1 MRLLFILLSIFVASF
16 HLQATHLMG
25 GEITW
30 ECVKIGPDAG
40 KYIFNVRVYR
50 DCQGVPIS
58 TSMNLDV
65 HNVPGLSTI
74 SLLYLGS
81 NDISPL
87 CNTINGSNTPFS
99 CGGVN
104 TQTGNGNGA
113 VEEHLYQSAPIEING
128 TPDANGWH
136 FTWSGCC
143 RNLAVTNLLNNTGQY
158 GFTLRAV
165 MYSYTDSS
173 GNVFPSGG
181 VCYDSSPKFYEKPR
195 TILEVNN
202 GYDPLA
208 VFNGFT
214 YSHNAFDEEQ
224 DSLSYTWGMPL
235 DDGNYDFLNPN
246 STALSFSFPYS
257 YTNPID
263 NIDMDT
269 ASGRT
274 SYPANQQGN
283 YVTCT
288 NVSAYKCGQL
298 VSEIFREVQVVLL
311 PPICNL
317 GDTTNGNIGADTLCN
332 VRPQVQPPFF
342 YSGAVNPF
350 QWDTM
355 VHCGDTVRFNF
366 EANDYDFY
374 PNGTRQDLKF
384 EVSGGQ
390 FMNYNVSPPAL
401 CNNPPCATFE
411 EISTGNSPPFT
422 SSGGNGEGH
431 FEWITSLNHVVDNC
445 AGDIR
450 PSLYTF
456 VIKVQDDFCPAPAI
470 ENTSQVISIYVFPP
484 CSLMKS
490 NASSTAATCLVDGTI
505 SIAPSGGF
513 PPYTSYYF
521 DMNGIPVNPTA
532 VSAGD
537 YQVLV
542 VDSSQC
548 ETLDTVT
555 VLGPLALSFSTTIT
569 NVICNGFNDG
579 SANIIAQVATP
590 PFTYLW
596 SNGDTTQTI
605 VNLFAGFYSVLVT
618 DSNGCLFSDTI
629 LITEPDPL
637 VVDSVAINNISCF
650 GGNNGSINISVS
662 GGTPFYSYLW
672 SDGSTSED
680 ISSLSAGL
688 YSVVVN
694 DANGCS
700 SNSNTYTITEP
711 ALIQNIN
718 VVTSAS
724 CVNSNDGSIDISV
737 SGGSPSYSYLW
748 SNGDTTEDITGLASG
763 TYTIEITD
771 NNACL
776 FVDTILITEP
786 NPLVVDSAIVNNLSC
801 FSGNN
806 GSIDIGISGGTPSY
820 SYLWSNGSTSEDIS
834 SLTAGL
840 YSVVVNDANGCSSNF
855 YSYIITEPAQI
866 QNIAVVTPVSCFGSN
881 DGSIDISVSGGSASY
896 SYLWSNGD
904 TIQDVTGLASG
915 TYTIEITDN
924 NGCSIIDSIFI
935 MQPSILSAS
944 LISSNGGLS
953 GIAVGG
959 TLPYNYDFYGPSG
972 LVAST
977 SNNQGT
983 AVVISPTVSGIHSL
997 IVTDLN
1003 GCIDSV
1009 STNFNFNFSPVVIVS
1024 LSNNY
1029 CDSLSDLTIEVSQD
1043 SGEVDMSTAIFQSTA
1058 GSFDIASMSVGD
1070 TIGTATLM
1078 AQGGLIMI
1086 NTYLMVSLVVNTNQA
1101 IICANDSVL
1110 GCIGSFTIN
1119 NNAGSGIYI
1128 LTNTVPDGN
1137 SYTLGNMSSVTFVN
1151 CFINPCAPFSFDA
1164 TINSELGDVYNE
1176 TFWFGITSIK
1186 DVTSSN
1192 LKIYPNPSSGELNV
1206 QFANNRSKV
1215 RLFLTDILGKDIYI
1229 NKTYYNIIEAGISLS
1244 HLAKGSYILIIES
1257 DTERFSEIIMYK

>member
-1 MRLLFILLSIFVASF
+1 MRLLFIVLSIFVASF
-16 HLQATHLMG
+16 NLQATHLMG

-30 ECVKIGPDAG
+30 ECIKIGPDTG

-87 CNTINGSNTPFS
+87 CNNINGSNTPFS

-104 TQTGNGNGA
+104 SQTGNGNGA

-165 MYSYTDSS
+165 MYPYTDSS
-173 GNVFPSGG
+173 GTVFPSGG
-181 VCYDSSPKFYEKPR
+181 ICYDSSPKFYEKPR
-195 TILEVNN
+195 TILEVDN

-208 VFNGFT
+208 IFNGFT
-214 YSHNAFDEEQ
+214 YSHNAYDEEQ

-235 DDGNYDFLNPN
+235 DDVNYDFLNPN
-246 STALSFSFPYS
+246 STALSFSLPYS

-263 NIDMDT
+263 SIDMDT

-274 SYPANQQGN
+274 SYPANTQGN

-342 YSGAVNPF
+342 YPGAVDPF
-350 QWDTM
+350 KWDTM

-390 FMNYNVSPPAL
+390 FMNYNVSPPIL

-411 EISTGNSPPFT
+411 EISTGNTPPFT
-422 SSGGNGEGH
+422 TSGGNGEGY

-445 AGDIR
+445 EGDNR

-484 CSLMKS
+484 CSQMKS

-513 PPYTSYYF
+513 PPYNSYYF
-521 DMNGIPVNPTA
+521 DMNGIPVNSTA

-548 ETLDTVT
+548 ETLDTIT
-555 VLGPLALSFSTTIT
+555 VLGPPALSLSTTIT

-590 PFTYLW
+590 PLTYLW

-650 GGNNGSINISVS
+650 GGNNGSIDISVS
-662 GGTPFYSYLW
+662 GGTPF
-672 SDGSTSED
+672 
-680 ISSLSAGL
+680 
-688 YSVVVN
+688 
-694 DANGCS
+694 
-700 SNSNTYTITEP
+700 
-711 ALIQNIN
+711 
-718 VVTSAS
+718 
-724 CVNSNDGSIDISV
+724 
-737 SGGSPSYSYLW
+737 
-748 SNGDTTEDITGLASG
+748 
-763 TYTIEITD
+763 
-771 NNACL
+771 
-776 FVDTILITEP
+776 
-786 NPLVVDSAIVNNLSC
+786 
-801 FSGNN
+801 
-806 GSIDIGISGGTPSY
+806 Y

-840 YSVVVNDANGCSSNF
+840 YSVVVNDSNGCSSNF
-855 YSYIITEPAQI
+855 YSYIVTEPAQI
-866 QNIAVVTPVSCFGSN
+866 QNTAVVTPVSCFGRN
-881 DGSIDISVSGGSASY
+881 DGSIDISVSGGSPSY
-896 SYLWSNGD
+896 SYFWSNGD
-904 TIQDVTGLASG
+904 TTEDVTGLASG
-915 TYTIEITDN
+915 AYSIEITDN

-944 LISSNGGLS
+944 LTSSNGGVS

-959 TLPYNYDFYGPSG
+959 TLPYIYDFYGPSG

-983 AVVISPTVSGIHSL
+983 AVVISPTVSGIYSL
-997 IVTDLN
+997 VVTDLN
-1003 GCIDSV
+1003 GCKDSV
-1009 STNFNFNFSPVVIVS
+1009 STNFNFNFSPSVIVS
-1024 LSNNY
+1024 LSNIY

-1086 NTYLMVSLVVNTNQA
+1086 NTYLMVSLVVNSNQA

-1119 NNAGSGIYI
+1119 NNSGSGIYI

-1176 TFWFGITSIK
+1176 TFWFGITSIT

-1192 LKIYPNPSSGELNV
+1192 LKIYPNPSSGELNI

-1215 RLFLTDILGKDIYI
+1215 RLFLTDVLGKDIYI
-1229 NKTYYNIIEAGISLS
+1229 NKTYYNIIEAGISIS

-1257 DTERFSEIIMYK
+1257 DSERFSEIIMYK

>member
-1 MRLLFILLSIFVASF
+1 M
-16 HLQATHLMG
+16 QATHLMG

-30 ECVKIGPDAG
+30 ECIKTGPDAG
-40 KYIFNVRVYR
+40 KYVFNVRVYR
-50 DCQGVPIS
+50 DCQGIPIS
-58 TSMNLDV
+58 TVMNLDV

-74 SLLYLGS
+74 SLLYVGS

-87 CNTINGSNTPFS
+87 CNTIDGSNTPFS

-113 VEEHLYQSAPIEING
+113 VEEHIYQSSPTEING

-136 FTWSGCC
+136 FTWSNCC

-165 MYSYTDSS
+165 MYPYIDSL
-173 GNVFPSGG
+173 GTVYPNGG

-195 TILEVNN
+195 TILEVGN
-202 GYDPLA
+202 GFDPSA
-208 VFNGFT
+208 IFNGFT

-224 DSLSYTWGMPL
+224 DSLSYIWGMPL
-235 DDGNYDFLNPN
+235 DDLGYDYLNPN
-246 STALSFSFPYS
+246 STAIPFSQPYT
-257 YTNPID
+257 YANPI
-263 NIDMDT
+263 NGIEMDT

-274 SYPANQQGN
+274 SYPADQQGN
-283 YVTCT
+283 FVTCT

-298 VSEIFREVQVVLL
+298 VAEIFREVQVVLL

-342 YSGAVNPF
+342 YPSAINPF

-355 VHCGDTVRFNF
+355 VHCGDTVSFNF

-374 PNGTRQDLKF
+374 PNGNRQDLKF

-411 EISTGNSPPFT
+411 ELSTGNTPPFIT
-422 SSGGNGEGH
+422 SNGNGVGY

-484 CSLMKS
+484 CSQMKA
-490 NASSTAATCLVDGTI
+490 NATSTAATCSIDG
-505 SIAPSGGF
+505 SIAIAPTGGF
-513 PPYTSYYF
+513 PPYNSYYF
-521 DMNGIPVNPTA
+521 DMNGIAVNPTA
-532 VSAGD
+532 VPAGD

-548 ETLDTVT
+548 ETLDTIS
-555 VLGPLALSFSTTIT
+555 VLGPPSLSFTTSIT
-569 NVICNGFNDG
+569 NVSCNGFNDG
-579 SANIIAQVATP
+579 SANITAQVATP

-605 VNLFAGFYSVLVT
+605 INLFAGSYSFLVT
-618 DSNGCLFSDTI
+618 DSSGCLFSDTI
-629 LITEPDPL
+629 FISEPDML
-637 VVDSVAINNISCF
+637 VVDSVLINNVNCF
-650 GGNNGSINISVS
+650 GGSNGSIDISVL

-672 SDGSTSED
+672 SNGSTSED
-680 ISSLSAGL
+680 VFSLSSGSYFVML
-688 YSVVVN
+688 TDS
-694 DANGCS
+694 NGCTTT
-700 SNSNTYTITEP
+700 SNTYVITEP
-711 ALIQNIN
+711 TQIQNVA
-718 VVTSAS
+718 VVTPVS
-724 CVNSNDGSIDISV
+724 CFGGNDGSIDITT
-737 SGGSPSYSYLW
+737 SGGIPLYSYLW
-748 SNGDTTEDITGLASG
+748 SNGDTTEDISGLSSG
-763 TYTIEITD
+763 TYLIET
-771 NNACL
+771 
-776 FVDTILITEP
+776 
-786 NPLVVDSAIVNNLSC
+786 
-801 FSGNN
+801 
-806 GSIDIGISGGTPSY
+806 
-820 SYLWSNGSTSEDIS
+820 
-834 SLTAGL
+834 
-840 YSVVVNDANGCSSNF
+840 
-855 YSYIITEPAQI
+855 
-866 QNIAVVTPVSCFGSN
+866 
-881 DGSIDISVSGGSASY
+881 
-896 SYLWSNGD
+896 
-904 TIQDVTGLASG
+904 
-915 TYTIEITDN
+915 TDN
-924 NGCSIIDSIFI
+924 NGCSSIDSIFI
-935 MQPSILSAS
+935 MQPSVLSAS
-944 LISSNGGLS
+944 LTSNNGGLS
-953 GIAVGG
+953 GIAAGG
-959 TLPYNYDFYGPSG
+959 TLPYTYDFYGPSG

-983 AVVISPTVSGIHSL
+983 AVVINPTVSGLHTL
-997 IVTDLN
+997 IVTDIN

-1009 STNFNFNFSPVVIVS
+1009 STNFNFNFSPQVIVT
-1024 LSNNY
+1024 LSNTD

-1058 GSFDIASMSVGD
+1058 GSFDIASMSIGD

-1086 NTYLMVSLVVNTNQA
+1086 NTYLMVTLVVNTNQA

-1119 NNAGSGIYI
+1119 NNPGSGIYI

-1137 SYTLGNMSSVTFVN
+1137 NYTLGNMSSVTFMN
-1151 CFINPCAPFSFDA
+1151 CFINPCTPFSFEA

-1176 TFWFGITSIK
+1176 TFWFGITSL
-1186 DVTSSN
+1186 TNLTNSN
-1192 LKIYPNPSSGELNV
+1192 LKIYPNPSSGDLYI
-1206 QFANNRSKV
+1206 QFANNRNIVK
-1215 RLFLTDILGKDIYI
+1215 LFLTDVLGKDIYMK
-1229 NKTYYNIIEAGISLS
+1229 KTYYNTNELYFTLN
-1244 HLAKGSYILIIES
+1244 HLAKGSYFLIVES
-1257 DTERFSEIIMYK
+1257 DNERFSEIIMYK